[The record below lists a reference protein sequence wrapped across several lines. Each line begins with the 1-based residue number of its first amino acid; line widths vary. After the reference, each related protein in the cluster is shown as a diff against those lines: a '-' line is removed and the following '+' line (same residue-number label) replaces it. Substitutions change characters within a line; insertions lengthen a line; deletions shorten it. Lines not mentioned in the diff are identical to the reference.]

1 MAEKMHAMTSRR
13 DGRGDNDDDDND
25 DKGQWEYSV
34 DYCDTAGFSSSKFE
48 SLWTKCHRRGGTSGG
63 GGGPLRF
70 RFANVGG
77 GGVVVGAPTAINL
90 KGIHEALER
99 SGVAHRQRESFP
111 SESAPELEAKR
122 PPSQPK
128 TTGMGGS
135 GGEMI
140 KAASGV
146 DPFGNN
152 DVIHRGG
159 SSLAGGAAT
168 TTTTTNNDAAAAKL
182 LPSDEDAAM
191 PSYSRRQPVN
201 DEHYCRR
208 NHHGS

>member
-1 MAEKMHAMTSRR
+1 
-13 DGRGDNDDDDND
+13 
-25 DKGQWEYSV
+25 
-34 DYCDTAGFSSSKFE
+34 
-48 SLWTKCHRRGGTSGG
+48 
-63 GGGPLRF
+63 
-70 RFANVGG
+70 
-77 GGVVVGAPTAINL
+77 
-90 KGIHEALER
+90 
-99 SGVAHRQRESFP
+99 
-111 SESAPELEAKR
+111 
-122 PPSQPK
+122 
-128 TTGMGGS
+128 MGGS